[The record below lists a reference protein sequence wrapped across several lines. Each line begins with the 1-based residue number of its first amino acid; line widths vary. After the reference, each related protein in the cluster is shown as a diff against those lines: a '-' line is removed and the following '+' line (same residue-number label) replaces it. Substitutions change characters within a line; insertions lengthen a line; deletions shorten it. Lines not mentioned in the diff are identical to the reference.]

1 MDPVSGAPAAQP
13 RMTPKLVVAAAG
25 ALAVVVGALAL
36 AGWALDIDVLKSVL
50 PDWVSMKPNTA
61 VAFLLTGITV
71 LLSRPRPTPDAD
83 EALTPWSRAGHLGT
97 LLAGLIGL
105 LSLCEYA
112 FGWNHGFDQWLF
124 PEPMGAVGTSHPG
137 RMAPDTALC
146 FVLFA
151 AGWEF
156 AHRRRQRNRALTA
169 SLLFGTALSVLA
181 LIEILSYFT
190 PSLRAYGWGGLTMM
204 ALPTALMFAA
214 LGAAL
219 ILTALPRKMSASD
232 LPAGDIGSSGADFGL
247 KFVLIFIALFIGIT
261 AAGTNYYRTAEQQFR
276 TAVEQQLASVADLK
290 VTDLMLWRKERLAD
304 GNVLFKNP
312 SFTALVRRLFAQP
325 ADADAR
331 RQLQDWLGRYAVSH
345 NYDQLRLMDA
355 HGVTRLSVPGAV
367 TPPSAN
373 TLRLMPEVLH
383 SEQILFQDLFRDEAD
398 GRVYMQV
405 MIPLF
410 DDLAASRPLGVVSLR
425 IDASE
430 YLFPFIQKWPVSSAT
445 AETLLVRREGDDAL
459 FLNDLR
465 FRPDA
470 ALATHVPLSPGSD
483 VPSVRV
489 ILGQT
494 GFYEGKDYRGVP
506 VLAALRRVPDSPW
519 FLVAKA
525 DLAEV
530 FAPAQGRI
538 WQVAAVVCILILGS
552 GAGVGSIWWAE
563 TLRFRRKLDASAD
576 ALRES
581 DRRAR
586 FALEV
591 VAMGDWDL
599 DLIDHSAHRSLRHDQ
614 IFGYETLLPQWTFE
628 MFMEHVVPEDRAIV
642 EQGFQQAIESKG
654 TWNFECRII
663 RRDGEQ
669 RWILAAGQ
677 VRLDADG
684 KPRRMVGVVQDITRR
699 KQYEMAILH
708 DKEELEQRV
717 RERTAGLVTANKEI
731 AAVNAELEQF
741 AYVASHDLQEPLRM
755 VVGYVQL
762 LEKRLAGKLDGD
774 TLEFMGFAA
783 DGALRMQT
791 LIQDILAYSRVS
803 TKGQPLAVTDSAVAL
818 REALALLA
826 GRIAETGAEV
836 TAAQP
841 LPRVMADR
849 TQLVQL
855 FQNLI
860 GNALKFCKDTA
871 PRVRVEAA
879 HEAGWWRFSVTDNG
893 IGIEP
898 EYRAQLF
905 VIFKRLHTRR
915 EYPGTGI
922 GLAICKRI
930 VERHGGEIGIESAP
944 GGGTVFWF
952 TLPEEEVK
960 NSGVSSQETA

>member
-1 MDPVSGAPAAQP
+1 MDPVTGAAGAGP
-13 RMTPKLVVAAAG
+13 RTTRMFVVAAG
-25 ALAVVVGALAL
+25 ALALVVGALVL
-36 AGWALDIDVLKSVL
+36 VGWALDINVLKSVL
-50 PDWVSMKPNTA
+50 PEWVSMKPNTA
-61 VAFLLTGITV
+61 LAFLLCGSGM
-71 LLSRPRPTPDAD
+71 LLSRRRSTPNAD
-83 EALTPWSRAGHLGT
+83 ESAAAPDLSTPWSRAGRLGT

-112 FGWNHGFDQWLF
+112 FGWNPGFDQWLF
-124 PEPMGAVGTSHPG
+124 PEPPGAVATSHPG

-151 AGWEF
+151 AGWEL
-156 AHRRRQRNRALTA
+156 ARRPRRRIQPLVA
-169 SLLFGTALSVLA
+169 SLLFGAALAVLA
-181 LIEILSYFT
+181 VIEILSYFT
-190 PSLRAYGWGGLTMM
+190 PSLRTYGWGGLTMM
-204 ALPTALMFAA
+204 ALPTALVFAA

-219 ILTALPRKMSASD
+219 ILTALPRKMPASD
-232 LPAGDIGSSGADFGL
+232 LPAGDIGRSDRDSGL
-247 KFVLIFIALFIGIT
+247 KFVLIFVALFIGIT
-261 AAGTNYYRTAEQQFR
+261 AVGINYYRSSEQLFR
-276 TAVEQQLASVADLK
+276 ATVEQQLASVGDLK
-290 VTDLMLWRKERLAD
+290 VADLTQWRKERLAD
-304 GNVLFKNP
+304 GNVLFRNP
-312 SFTALVRRLFAQP
+312 SFSALVRRFFARP

-331 RQLQDWLGRYAVSH
+331 RQLQDWLGRYAASYK
-345 NYDQLRLMDA
+345 YDQVRLMDA
-355 HGVTRLSVPGAV
+355 HGVTRLVVPGEA
-367 TPPSAN
+367 PPPAAI
-373 TLRLMPEVLH
+373 TLRLVPEVLR
-383 SEQILFQDLFRDEAD
+383 SEQIVFQDLFRHEGD

-410 DDLAASRPLGVVSLR
+410 EDLAAQRPLGVVNLH
-425 IDASE
+425 IDPSE

-445 AETLLVRREGDDAL
+445 AETLLVRREGDEAL
-459 FLNDLR
+459 FLNALR

-470 ALATHVPLSPGSD
+470 ALVLRSQLISGSNLPATKAVLGESG
-483 VPSVRV
+483 V
-489 ILGQT
+489 I
-494 GFYEGKDYRGVP
+494 EGVDYRGMP
-506 VLAALRRVPDSPW
+506 VLAALRRIPDSPW
-519 FLVAKA
+519 FLVAKV
-525 DLAEV
+525 DSAEA
-530 FAPAQGRI
+530 FAPMRGKV
-538 WQVAAVVCILILGS
+538 WQVAAVICILILGA

-563 TLRFRRKLDASAD
+563 ILRFRRKLEVSAD
-576 ALRES
+576 ALHES
-581 DRRAR
+581 DKRAR
-586 FALEV
+586 FALDV
-591 VAMGDWDL
+591 VEMGDWDL

-628 MFMEHVVPEDRAIV
+628 IFMEHVVPEDRAIV
-642 EQGFQQAIESKG
+642 EQSFQQAIESKG

-677 VRLDADG
+677 VRLDAAG
-684 KPRRMVGVVQDITRR
+684 NPRRMVGVVQDITRR

-708 DKEELEQRV
+708 DNEELEKRV

-774 TLEFMGFAA
+774 TLEFMAFAV

-803 TKGQPLAVTDSAVAL
+803 TKGQTLAPVDSAATLKDAL
-818 REALALLA
+818 VLLA
-826 GRIAETGAEV
+826 SRITETGAEV
-836 TAAQP
+836 TAPQP

-860 GNALKFCKDTA
+860 GNALKFCKDPA

-952 TLPEEEVK
+952 TLPEEK
-960 NSGVSSQETA
+960 SP

>member
-1 MDPVSGAPAAQP
+1 MF
-13 RMTPKLVVAAAG
+13 VVAAG
-25 ALAVVVGALAL
+25 ALAVVVGALVL
-36 AGWALDIDVLKSVL
+36 VGWAFDINALKSVL

-61 VAFLLTGITV
+61 LAFLLTGITV
-71 LLSRPRPTPDAD
+71 LLSCPHSIPDGD
-83 EALTPWSRAGHLGT
+83 ESAAAASFSTPWSRAGHLGT

-105 LSLCEYA
+105 LSLGEYA
-112 FGWNHGFDQWLF
+112 FGWNPGFDQWLF
-124 PEPMGAVGTSHPG
+124 PEPPGAVGTSHPG

-156 AHRRRQRNRALTA
+156 AQRRRQGNRTLTA
-169 SLLFGTALSVLA
+169 SLLFGAAVSVLA

-190 PSLRAYGWGGLTMM
+190 PSLRVYGWGGLTMM
-204 ALPTALMFAA
+204 ALPTALVFAA

-219 ILTALPRKMSASD
+219 ILTALPRRMSASD
-232 LPAGDIGSSGADFGL
+232 LPTGDIGRSGADSRL
-247 KFVLIFIALFIGIT
+247 KYSLIFVAMFIGIT
-261 AAGTNYYRTAEQQFR
+261 AVGINYYRTSEQLFR
-276 TAVEQQLASVADLK
+276 AAVEQQIAGVADLK
-290 VTDLMLWRKERLAD
+290 VADLMQWRKERLAD

-312 SFTALVRRLFAQP
+312 SFSALVRRFFAQP

-331 RQLQDWLGRYAVSH
+331 RQLQDWLGRYAVSYK
-345 NYDQLRLMDA
+345 YDQVRLMDA
-355 HGVTRLSVPGAV
+355 HGVTRLVVPGEA
-367 TPPSAN
+367 PPPAAI
-373 TLRLMPEVLH
+373 TLRLVPEVLR
-383 SEQILFQDLFRDEAD
+383 SEQIVFQDLFRHEGD

-410 DDLAASRPLGVVSLR
+410 EDLAANRPLGVVNLH
-425 IDASE
+425 IDPSE
-430 YLFPFIQKWPVSSAT
+430 YLFPFIQKWPVFSAT

-470 ALATHVPLSPGSD
+470 ALAMSVPLSPGSD
-483 VPSVRV
+483 VPSVRAV
-489 ILGQT
+489 LGQA
-494 GFYEGKDYRGVP
+494 GFFDGMDYRGVH

-519 FLVAKA
+519 FLIAKVDVAEA
-525 DLAEV
+525 
-530 FAPAQGRI
+530 FAPMQGKI
-538 WQVAAVVCILILGS
+538 WQVAAVICIMILGA

-563 TLRFRRKLDASAD
+563 ILRFRRQLEVSAD
-576 ALRES
+576 ALHES

-586 FALEV
+586 FALNV
-591 VAMGDWDL
+591 VEMGDWDL

-628 MFMEHVVPEDRAIV
+628 MFLEHVVPEDRPIV
-642 EQGFQQAIESKG
+642 EQGFQQAIESSS
-654 TWNFECRII
+654 TWDFECRII

-677 VRLDADG
+677 VRQDADG
-684 KPRRMVGVVQDITRR
+684 NPRRMVGVVQDITRR

-708 DKEELEQRV
+708 DNEELEKRV

-774 TLEFMGFAA
+774 TLEFMAFAV

-803 TKGQPLAVTDSAVAL
+803 TKGQPLAAVDSAAAL

-826 GRIAETGAEV
+826 GRIADTGAQV
-836 TAAQP
+836 TAPQP
-841 LPRVMADR
+841 LPRVLADH

-860 GNALKFCKDTA
+860 GNALKFCKDPA

-952 TLPEEEVK
+952 TLPEEK
-960 NSGVSSQETA
+960 SP

>member
-61 VAFLLTGITV
+61 VAFLLTGIAV
-71 LLSRPRPTPDAD
+71 LLSGPRPPPEAD
-83 EALTPWSRAGHLGT
+83 EALTPWSRAGRLGS

-105 LSLCEYA
+105 LSLGEYA
-112 FGWNHGFDQWLF
+112 FGWNPGFDQWLF
-124 PEPMGAVGTSHPG
+124 PEPLGTVGTSHPG

-151 AGWEF
+151 AGWELP
-156 AHRRRQRNRALTA
+156 HHPRRSNRAWVA
-169 SLLFGTALSVLA
+169 PLLFGAAVTSLA

-190 PSLRAYGWGGLTMM
+190 PSLRTYGWGGLTMM
-204 ALPTALMFAA
+204 ALPTALVFAA

-219 ILTALPRKMSASD
+219 ILSALPRKMSAPG
-232 LPAGDIGSSGADFGL
+232 LPAGDMGRPGADSAL
-247 KFVLIFIALFIGIT
+247 KFALIFVALVIGIT
-261 AAGTNYYRTAEQQFR
+261 AIGANYYRSSEQLFR
-276 TAVEQQLASVADLK
+276 TSVEQQLASVADLK

-312 SFTALVRRLFAQP
+312 SFTALVRRFFAQP

-331 RQLQDWLGRYAVSH
+331 RQLQDWLGRYAASH
-345 NYDQLRLMDA
+345 NYDQIRLMDA
-355 HGVTRLSVPGAV
+355 HGVTRLTVPDAV
-367 TPPSAN
+367 PPPAAI
-373 TLRLMPEVLH
+373 TLRLVPQVLH
-383 SEQILFQDLFRDEAD
+383 SDQISFQDLFRNEGD

-405 MIPLF
+405 LIPLF
-410 DDLAASRPLGVVSLR
+410 ENLDASRPLGVVNLR
-425 IDASE
+425 IDPSE
-430 YLFPFIQKWPVSSAT
+430 YLFPFIQKWPVSSAS
-445 AETLLVRREGDDAL
+445 AETLLVRREGDQAL

-465 FRPDA
+465 FRSDA
-470 ALATHVPLSPGSD
+470 ALVVRSPLSPGSAL
-483 VPSVRV
+483 PAAKA
-489 ILGQT
+489 ILGET
-494 GFYEGKDYRGVP
+494 GIVEGVDYRGIS
-506 VLAALRRVPDSPW
+506 VLAALRHIPDSPW
-519 FLVAKA
+519 FLVAKV
-525 DLAEV
+525 DVAEA
-530 FAPAQGRI
+530 FAPLQGKI
-538 WQVAAVVCILILGS
+538 WQVAAVVCIFLLGA

-563 TLRFRRKLDASAD
+563 ILRFRRKLGVSAD
-576 ALRES
+576 ALHES
-581 DRRAR
+581 NRRAR
-586 FALEV
+586 FALDV
-591 VAMGDWDL
+591 VEMGDWDL

-628 MFMEHVVPEDRAIV
+628 MFLEHVVPEDRAIV

-654 TWNFECRII
+654 AWNFECRII

-677 VRLDADG
+677 VRLDAAG
-684 KPRRMVGVVQDITRR
+684 KPRRMVGVVQDITLR
-699 KQYEMAILH
+699 KQYEMSILH
-708 DKEELEQRV
+708 DNEELEKRV
-717 RERTAGLVTANKEI
+717 RERTAGLATANKEI

-774 TLEFMGFAA
+774 TLEFMAFAV

-803 TKGQPLAVTDSAVAL
+803 TKGQPLAAVDSAAAL
-818 REALALLA
+818 RGALALLA

-836 TAAQP
+836 TAPEP

-860 GNALKFCKDTA
+860 GNALKFCKDPA

-922 GLAICKRI
+922 GLAVCKRI
-930 VERHGGEIGIESAP
+930 VERHGGQIGIESAP

-952 TLPEEEVK
+952 TLPEEK
-960 NSGVSSQETA
+960 SP